1 MIMAGDLQGQVAVV
15 TGAGRGFGRA
25 IAERLAREGAAVAIT
40 ARSKNEI
47 DEVAAAITTAGGKA
61 LAVAGDVTKR
71 EDVARVKT
79 ETESRFGP
87 VGILVHNAGVPWPF
101 GPTWEVDPDIWWQA
115 QEVHVKAA
123 MYFINAFVPGMVE
136 RRNGRVVVVASMAGT
151 APRPNLSGYAV
162 AKATQIRLVE
172 HLALE
177 GKQHGVY
184 AWSIQP
190 GSVFTGISELTIADP
205 AAQKYLP
212 DFINR
217 LHSQRANDDP
227 SVGLNRCAEM
237 VNDLASGR
245 CDVLS
250 GRYLTPQDDFA
261 ALVREAEARAI
272 V

>member
-1 MIMAGDLQGQVAVV
+1 MAGELTGQVAVV

-25 IAERLAREGAAVAIT
+25 IAERLAAEGAAVTVT
-40 ARSKNEI
+40 ARSQSQLA
-47 DEVAAAITTAGGKA
+47 DVVASIERAGGKA
-61 LAVAGDVTKR
+61 IAVPADVTSRSDVDKVKR
-71 EDVARVKT
+71 ETEARL
-79 ETESRFGP
+79 GP
-87 VGILVHNAGVPWPF
+87 VSILVHNAGVPWPF
-101 GPTWEVDPDIWWQA
+101 GPIWEVDPDEWWAA
-115 QEVHVKAA
+115 QEVHVRGA
-123 MYFINAFVPGMVE
+123 MLYMSAFLPGMIE
-136 RRNGRVVVVASMAGT
+136 RHNGRVVIVASTAGT
-151 APRPNLSGYAV
+151 AARPYLSGYAT

-212 DFINR
+212 EFVNR
-217 LHSQRANDDP
+217 LHNQRANDDP
-227 SVGLNRCAEM
+227 NVGLSRCGEM
-237 VNDLASGR
+237 VYDLASGR

-261 ALVREAEARAI
+261 ALVRSASAAAG
-272 V
+272 